1 MERQVSLIVD
11 GDFPKGIRRVS
22 ALIDDHAID
31 HREEDH
37 DFEVYLRHLL
47 EVTIMEV
54 QLVINFFLFK
64 DESLDVCPTAE
75 LMIGLAVRK
84 AAGNELIDAVVLV
97 LMEGDLTLSGEIV
110 TEDSL

>member
-1 MERQVSLIVD
+1 M
-11 GDFPKGIRRVS
+11 
-22 ALIDDHAID
+22 
-31 HREEDH
+31 
-37 DFEVYLRHLL
+37 
-47 EVTIMEV
+47 
-54 QLVINFFLFK
+54 INFFLFK

-110 TEDSL
+110 TEDSLRENLPSLLVERVLKVDKFVDDDSQ